1 MNKTII
7 LTLLTTLALAACSP
21 VYTGPT
27 SAPKVAMVGDS
38 ITLQSAESV
47 QVAFYGKRLAI
58 MAENGIDLSA
68 GRTKFIQPA
77 VKSKPAVLVIELG
90 VNSAKDG
97 WTSADLIPLE
107 GIMSD
112 VASVPCVVWVTP
124 SSLKP
129 SDFDGFG
136 PGYIQDRLDAM
147 AASIAKRVPRHPNMH
162 LANYGTTER
171 LHPELFVA
179 DGLHPSRQGQD
190 AYAMY
195 LSTQV
200 DKLCPA

>member
-7 LTLLTTLALAACSP
+7 LALFVTITLAACSP

-27 SAPKVAMVGDS
+27 SAPKVAVVGDS
-38 ITLQSAESV
+38 ITLQSSESV

-68 GRTKFIQPA
+68 GRTKFVQPA

-97 WTSADLIPLE
+97 WTSADLVPLE

-112 VASVPCVVWVTP
+112 VASVPCVVWVRTYTWRTTARPSACIPSCSWLMACTRAVRARMPTP
-124 SSLKP
+124 C
-129 SDFDGFG
+129 
-136 PGYIQDRLDAM
+136 IC
-147 AASIAKRVPRHPNMH
+147 PR
-162 LANYGTTER
+162 
-171 LHPELFVA
+171 
-179 DGLHPSRQGQD
+179 
-190 AYAMY
+190 
-195 LSTQV
+195 
-200 DKLCPA
+200 KLTNFALRDTILT